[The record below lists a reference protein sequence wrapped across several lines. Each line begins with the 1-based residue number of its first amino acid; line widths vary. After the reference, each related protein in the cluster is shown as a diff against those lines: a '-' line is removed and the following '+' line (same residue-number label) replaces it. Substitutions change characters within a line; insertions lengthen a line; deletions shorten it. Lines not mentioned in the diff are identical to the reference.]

1 MAVKAAAGSLLERFR
16 TIEDPRLTR
25 SRRHTLLDIL
35 AIGVCAT
42 ICGAEGF
49 TDYEDY
55 GRAKQEWLKT
65 FLELPNGIPSHDTFR
80 RVFGMLNPKTLEACF
95 VAWTTEIA
103 ACLSGQHVAIDGK
116 TVRGSRDERN
126 GTPALHVV
134 SAWAAEQRL
143 VLAQSSSGGA
153 ASGHGNEYEQIPVL
167 LEMLVLKGAIV
178 TIDAAG
184 AYVPIVKA
192 ITDGGGEYLIAL
204 KQNQP
209 TLHAEAVAAIAAM
222 RAGERPRLA
231 QGYDQQVDKGHGRIE
246 IRRCYVIESATARS
260 DEWPKLRS
268 YVLVE
273 SERHIGESVT
283 VEQRYYLTSLAA
295 EPRVINRLIRAHWG
309 IENSVHWVL
318 DVVMGEDASRVRVD
332 RAPKNLALLRKS
344 VLNLLRRETSS
355 KRGIK
360 GKQKNAAWDH
370 AYLLK
375 ILTKLDA

>member
-1 MAVKAAAGSLLERFR
+1 MAMTAAAGSLLERFR
-16 TIEDPRLTR
+16 SIDDPRIERTR
-25 SRRHTLLDIL
+25 QHILLDIL
-35 AIGVCAT
+35 AIAVCAT

-49 TDYEDY
+49 TDYADY
-55 GRAKQEWLKT
+55 GRAKHAWLRT
-65 FLELPNGIPSHDTFR
+65 FLELPNGIPSHDTFG
-80 RVFGMLNPKTLEACF
+80 RVFGMLNPKTFEACF
-95 VAWTTEIA
+95 LAWTSEIA
-103 ACLSGQHVAIDGK
+103 ERLSGQHVAIDGK
-116 TVRGSRDERN
+116 TVRGSLDQRS

-143 VLAQSSSGGA
+143 VLAQSSSGDT
-153 ASGHGNEYEQIPVL
+153 ASGHGNEHEQIPAL

-184 AYVPIVKA
+184 AYVPIVAA
-192 ITDGGGEYLIAL
+192 ITEQKGEYLIAL

-222 RAGERPRLA
+222 RAGEHPRVA
-231 QGYDQQVDKGHGRIE
+231 QGSDQQVDKGHGRIE
-246 IRRCYVIESATARS
+246 IRRCFVIESARARS
-260 DEWPKLRS
+260 DQWPKLRS

-273 SERHIGESVT
+273 SERHIGTTIT
-283 VEQRYYLTSLAA
+283 VEQRYYLTSLPA
-295 EPRVINRLIRAHWG
+295 EAHVINRLIRAPWG

-318 DVVMGEDASRVRVD
+318 DVVMGEDANRTRVD
-332 RAPKNLALLRKS
+332 RAPKNLALMRKC

-375 ILTKLDA
+375 ILTN